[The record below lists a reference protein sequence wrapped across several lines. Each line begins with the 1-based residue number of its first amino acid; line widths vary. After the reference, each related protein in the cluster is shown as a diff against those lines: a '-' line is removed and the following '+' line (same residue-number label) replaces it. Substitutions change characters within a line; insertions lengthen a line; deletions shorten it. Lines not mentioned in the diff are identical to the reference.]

1 MKRKKIRK
9 WGRGFSTQKEAKY
22 AYDEY
27 MNDFSKTAIRQ
38 NSTMTYKNFLEEY
51 FYQIIN
57 KRVESEPMIIGF
69 LLWINIYLIFID
81 TNYLIL
87 VHLL

>member
-1 MKRKKIRK
+1 MPKISNIYQDKKSGKWYYVANLGFNEEGKRIRK

-38 NSTMTYKNFLEEY
+38 NSTMTYKKFLEEY

-57 KRVESEPMIIGF
+57 KG
-69 LLWINIYLIFID
+69 
-81 TNYLIL
+81 
-87 VHLL
+87 